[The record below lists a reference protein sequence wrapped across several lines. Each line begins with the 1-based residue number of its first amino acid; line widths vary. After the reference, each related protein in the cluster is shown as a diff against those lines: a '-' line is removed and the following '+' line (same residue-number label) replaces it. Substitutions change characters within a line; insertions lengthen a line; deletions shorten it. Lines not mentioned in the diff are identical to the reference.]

1 MKMKILQIAPQ
12 VPLPLDD
19 GGRLGIYGITKSL
32 ADRGHEIHLVCY
44 RKNIEQ
50 KWAEKELRKICIPY
64 ILNVQTDD
72 KLFSVL
78 LNFFSPVPYNISKF
92 IRKEMEEFLIKF
104 FKKNKV
110 DLVHIDHLHL
120 GWTIGIIRRYSNVP
134 VVLREHNFETN
145 IMRRFNEQVFNH
157 VIKLYSR
164 IQLNKII
171 RYEPLLCEK
180 FNKCIMITKKDE
192 EELLKLNSKVKTTV
206 IPAGV
211 EDFLIERKINVKKIP
226 YSLFHIGSLE
236 WQPNYDGLKWF
247 LKNIFPEL
255 LKRLPQIKLYIY
267 GKASDK
273 ISIPGSLKNNIIN
286 AGYVNDIW
294 NAVGDKQLAVVPLR
308 IGSGIRLKI
317 LEMLAQGIPVIST
330 SVGKE
335 GIDAI
340 DKGHL
345 FIADSA
351 DEFLIKII
359 SFFQYVYNIDDIS
372 RNARSLVAKKYSW
385 KIIGELFE
393 KEYFNLLKDHK

>member
-1 MKMKILQIAPQ
+1 MKMKILQISPQ

-32 ADRGHEIHLVCY
+32 AERGHEIHFVCY

-50 KWAEKELRKICIPY
+50 TWAEKELRKICIPY

-92 IRKEMEEFLIKF
+92 IRKEMEEFLIEF
-104 FKKNKV
+104 LKKNKV

-120 GWTIGIIRRYSNVP
+120 GWTIDVIRRYSNAP
-134 VVLREHNFETN
+134 VILREHNFETN
-145 IMRRFNEQVFNH
+145 IMRRFSGQASNPV
-157 VIKLYSR
+157 VKLYSG

-171 RYEPLLCEK
+171 RYEPLFCQK
-180 FNKCIMITKKDE
+180 FDKCIMITKKDE
-192 EELLKLNSKVKTTV
+192 QELLTLNHKIKTAV

-211 EDFLIERKINVKKIP
+211 EDFLIEKKINTNKIP

-236 WQPNYDGLKWF
+236 WLPNYDGLKWF
-247 LKNIFPEL
+247 LEKILPPIV
-255 LKRLPQIKLYIY
+255 KSLPQVKLYIY

-273 ISIPGSLKNNIIN
+273 IFIPKSLSDNVIVE
-286 AGYVNDIW
+286 GYVEDIW
-294 NAVGDKQLAVVPLR
+294 QAVSDKQLAIVPLR

-317 LEMLAQGIPVIST
+317 LEMLAQGINIIST

-335 GIDAI
+335 GIDVI
-340 DKGHL
+340 DKEHL
-345 FIADSA
+345 LVADSA
-351 DEFLIKII
+351 DEFLIKTTN
-359 SFFQYVYNIDDIS
+359 FFQDAYKRGDIS

-393 KEYFNLLKDHK
+393 KEYCSLIRK